1 MKIGDKVRF
10 LSEVGGGRVS
20 GFQGKDIVL
29 VEDEDGFE
37 IPTSER
43 DVVVVEQDDYAMGK
57 MISAKMEAQQKAEEH
72 AATEL
77 HQDSRSIKSILNDH
91 DEQTDMHVDEY
102 DAADREITFRAPVQ
116 EREGGNKLSAYLAF
130 VPVDIK
136 EITHTRFETYVVND
150 SNYYIHYSYLVAEG
164 NAWTLKSVG
173 EVEPNTKLFI
183 EEFGREVL
191 NDMGRIGVQLTAYKK
206 DKPFLLKPA
215 IDVQFRIDPV
225 KFYKLHVFEENEFF
239 EQPSLLFTIVD
250 NDEVARPLVVDS
262 KRLKEQMYKDEKI
275 IAHEGKKKRQKD
287 DGTLVIDLHADELL
301 ETTAGMN
308 AADILHYQLD
318 VFKKTMDENKKKK
331 GQKIVFIHGKGEGVL
346 RHALV
351 HELNYRYKSCTYQDA
366 SFQEYG
372 YGATQV
378 TIK

>member
-37 IPTSER
+37 IPTSIH

-57 MISAKMEAQQKAEEH
+57 MISAKMEAKQKAEEH
-72 AATEL
+72 ADTEL

-91 DEQTDMHVDEY
+91 DEHVDMHVEEY
-102 DAADREITFRAPVQ
+102 DAADREITFKAPVL

-130 VPVDIK
+130 VPVDLK
-136 EITHTRFETYVVND
+136 EVTNTRFETYIVND
-150 SNYYIHYSYLVAEG
+150 SNYYIHYSYIVAEG

-173 EVEPNTKLFI
+173 EVEPNTKCFI

-191 NDMGRIGVQLTAYKK
+191 NEMGRIGIQLTAYKK
-206 DKPFLLKPA
+206 DKSFLLKPA

-225 KFYKLHVFEENEFF
+225 KFYKLHLFEENDFF

-275 IAHEGKKKRQKD
+275 VAHEGKKKRQKD
-287 DGTLVIDLHADELL
+287 DGTLIVDLHADEVL

-318 VFKKTMDENKKKK
+318 VFRKTMTEYKNKK

-346 RHALV
+346 RQAIV